1 MSTDLHSPSWYRV
14 AGLRP
19 RLRSHVKIHRHHYR
33 GELWYVLEDRVSRRM
48 HRFNTVA
55 HYLIGL
61 MDGRRTV
68 QEIWD
73 SAAERFDDDAPTQD
87 ETIRLLGQL
96 HSAEV
101 LQSEVTPDVAELL
114 RRARKGK
121 PKTWVQNLRSPLS
134 MRFPLFDPDRF
145 LARWLSRYR
154 PLFGRVGLAVWC
166 VVVGTA
172 LFVGAAHWDEL
183 SKDFSDR
190 VLAPQNLLLMWL
202 VFPVLKLCH
211 ELGHACATKAWGG
224 EVHEMGIMLLVL
236 MPIPYVDA
244 SAATAFTQMRRR
256 LLVGA
261 AGMVVELFIAS
272 LALFLWLEVQPG
284 LFRAVLYNIMLI
296 AGISTVVFN
305 ANPLLRYDGYYML
318 ADLIQIQN
326 LRNRGQQYLGY
337 LVESRLFGLKLPE
350 PEASRGEKRWFV
362 FYTVTSFVYRAF
374 VMLAIA
380 LFVATQYMIVGVV
393 LALWALAASV
403 VVPAARG
410 VGYLAFH
417 ARLRRHRGRALGA
430 TAAVLGALAVLL
442 FVVPLPHW
450 TRAEGV
456 IWVPIDAQV
465 RAGADGFVR
474 RIVPA
479 PGAMVGR
486 GSPLLVADNPEFEPK
501 IRVLQAQVQLL
512 EARAQAE
519 LMVDRVR
526 WEITREEIKATRE
539 ELEHVRRLRED
550 LTVLSP
556 TSGTF
561 VLSVA
566 AGDLPDRFLR
576 KGQEIGYV
584 IPAATV
590 TARVL
595 VSQDDIDLVRMRIA
609 QVRVKLA
616 GRMYETF
623 DATVRRE
630 VPAASN
636 KVTNLAMSSAGGG
649 QAPLHAQDPQKPKT
663 LDTWFEFELELPAT
677 RAFVLGEH
685 VYARFEHEAEPVAW
699 RIYRSVRQLFLKRFS
714 A

>member
-595 VSQDDIDLVRMRIA
+595 VSQDDIDLVRMRTA

>member
-1 MSTDLHSPSWYRV
+1 
-14 AGLRP
+14 
-19 RLRSHVKIHRHHYR
+19 
-33 GELWYVLEDRVSRRM
+33 
-48 HRFNTVA
+48 
-55 HYLIGL
+55 
-61 MDGRRTV
+61 
-68 QEIWD
+68 
-73 SAAERFDDDAPTQD
+73 
-87 ETIRLLGQL
+87 
-96 HSAEV
+96 
-101 LQSEVTPDVAELL
+101 
-114 RRARKGK
+114 
-121 PKTWVQNLRSPLS
+121 
-134 MRFPLFDPDRF
+134 
-145 LARWLSRYR
+145 
-154 PLFGRVGLAVWC
+154 
-166 VVVGTA
+166 VVGTA
-172 LFVGAAHWDEL
+172 LVVGAAHWDEL

-595 VSQDDIDLVRMRIA
+595 VSQDDIDLVRMRTA